1 MRNRK
6 KRLLITLAHLSAG
19 GAERVA
25 LTLLRRLSR
34 DRFEIHLALVR
45 REGRLLADVP
55 PDVPIHDLGARRVR
69 TAGPALIRLV
79 RRLRPDVVYS
89 TIFYLNHYLLLLRP
103 LLPRGTKLVIRE
115 GITVSSA
122 LETWRSPW
130 LWSLLYRTSYRSA
143 DRIICQCDFMRE
155 DLATRFRVP
164 RSRMITVY
172 NPLDLDE
179 IQVRADAA
187 PNPFAEKGA
196 GPHLVAAGRLSPQ
209 KGFDTLIRALPA
221 LHRLHPN
228 AELWVLGEDRTADG
242 SMRRQ
247 LEELSLAQ
255 GIGDRVHFTG
265 HQENPHPFFKHADLF
280 VLSSRYEGLPNVLLE
295 ALGCGCPV
303 VALDTPGGT
312 REIMQLTGQMHRL
325 TGALEWKPEWFR
337 KHGREEAPPDLSAFS
352 VQRAIRNFEDIF
364 TRV

>member
-1 MRNRK
+1 MEK
-6 KRLLITLAHLSAG
+6 KRLLITLADLNAG

-25 LTLLRRLSR
+25 LTLLRHLSR
-34 DRFEIHLALVR
+34 DRFEIDLALVH

-55 PDVPIHDLGARRVR
+55 PDVPIHDLGARRVL
-69 TAGPALIRLV
+69 TAAPPLIRLV
-79 RRLRPDVVYS
+79 RRLRPDVVFS
-89 TIFYLNHYLLLLRP
+89 TLFYLNHYLLLLRP
-103 LLPRGTKLVIRE
+103 MFPRGTKLVVRE

-122 LETWRSPW
+122 IETWRRPW
-130 LWSLLYRTSYRSA
+130 LWSLLYRTIYRSA
-143 DRIICQCDFMRE
+143 DRIICQCDFMQE
-155 DLATRFRVP
+155 DLATRFRIP

-172 NPLDLDE
+172 NPLDVNE
-179 IQVRADAA
+179 IRARADTA

-209 KGFDTLIRALPA
+209 KGFDTLVRSLPA
-221 LHRLHPN
+221 LHRLHPG
-228 AELWVLGEDRTADG
+228 AEIWILGEDRAANG
-242 SMRRQ
+242 SMKRR
-247 LEELSLAQ
+247 LEELSDAH
-255 GIGDRVHFTG
+255 GVGHKVHFTG
-265 HQENPHPFFKHADLF
+265 HQDNPHAFFKHADLF

-337 KHGREEAPPDLSAFS
+337 KCGGEEAPPDLSAFS
-352 VQRAIRNFEDIF
+352 VERAIRTYEDIL